1 MAQFSLNF
9 GWVLGSYQNISTKV
23 ESVKENKYLTAPKDH
38 SVKCLEKAGKA
49 LKCSF
54 VAT

>member
-38 SVKCLEKAGKA
+38 SMKCGKSWRSVA
-49 LKCSF
+49 LFQPES
-54 VAT
+54 